1 MTGCAGRQTVL
12 EELRMSSAVAKRVL
26 IVEDDPVVAMVV
38 EDILRDMGCE
48 VFINITLEHAMFEL
62 DDGEVDA
69 VLLDMQLRGK
79 DARPLVLEL
88 LARKLPFLVLSGA
101 DQSALR
107 SEFPQIRVLPKPF
120 GKVALEEAVREL
132 LDRPGIPTAA

>member
-1 MTGCAGRQTVL
+1 
-12 EELRMSSAVAKRVL
+12 MSSADAKRVL

-62 DDGEVDA
+62 DDGDVDA

-101 DQSALR
+101 DQSALKR
-107 SEFPQIRVLPKPF
+107 EFPQIRLLPKPF
-120 GKVALEEAVREL
+120 GRAGLEKAVREL
-132 LDRPGIPTAA
+132 LDPSGMASHAPVA

>member
-1 MTGCAGRQTVL
+1 
-12 EELRMSSAVAKRVL
+12 MSSAVARRVL

-107 SEFPQIRVLPKPF
+107 DEFPQIRVLPKPF
-120 GKVALEEAVREL
+120 GKDALEEAVREL
-132 LDRPGIPTAA
+132 LDQPSIPSAA

>member
-1 MTGCAGRQTVL
+1 
-12 EELRMSSAVAKRVL
+12 MSSADAKRVL

-88 LARKLPFLVLSGA
+88 LARELPFLVLSGA
-101 DQSALR
+101 DQSALKR
-107 SEFPQIRVLPKPF
+107 EFPQIRLLPKPF
-120 GKVALEEAVREL
+120 GRAGLEKAVREL
-132 LDRPGIPTAA
+132 LDPSGMASHAPVA